1 MPSSKRDHLVETA
14 LGLFYERGFHATG
27 IDTILREAGVAKMT
41 LYNHFKSKDEL
52 IVAALDLHDARF
64 MEWFGKRVDE
74 LADAPHDKLLVMFD
88 VLEEW
93 FASDAFN
100 GCVFINAAAE
110 YGNCNDPVHEAAA
123 RHKRLTFDYIVGLAQ
138 QAGATDPRALA
149 QQLLLLQEG
158 AIVVAHVLD
167 APIAARQ
174 ARRAAHTLIDQGVID
189 HALAG

>member
-1 MPSSKRDHLVETA
+1 MASSKRDHLVETA
-14 LGLFYERGFHATG
+14 LTLFYEQGFHATG

-64 MEWFGKRVDE
+64 LEWFAQRVDE
-74 LADAPHDKLLVMFD
+74 LADAPRDKLLVMFD

-93 FASDAFN
+93 FNGDAFN

-123 RHKRLTFDYIVGLAQ
+123 RHKRLTFDYIVDMAK
-138 QAGATDPRALA
+138 QAGSVDPRGLG

-174 ARRAAHTLIDQGVID
+174 AKRAAQTLIDQ
-189 HALAG
+189 ALAG